1 MARTRQNSSEDIE
14 MVTVLES
21 GGFVATSQ
29 DHSTVNIEEPEKEL
43 DTPKII
49 ERWWTMDNFVR
60 LTCWVSFWISTYI
73 YLDAIR
79 VAGIRLNPNPTNK
92 STQAKFAKIFDVSE
106 PEADGNPCFPIMIA
120 VIFFLAMLFNG
131 VVLVTDSKLDLAQSI
146 ESSKSS
152 RRKILRKIFLSVMA
166 LSLWA
171 LSEIFVV
178 IVALIYFDLLY
189 GPLSVSYYFI
199 FLRLFIMIIALF
211 RLWQVNS
218 FQKAVVNSLK

>member
-43 DTPKII
+43 ESPKII

-60 LTCWVSFWISTYI
+60 LNCWVSFWISTYI

-79 VAGIRLNPNPTNK
+79 VAGIRLNPIPTIK
-92 STQAKFAKIFDVSE
+92 STQAKFAKIYDVSE
-106 PEADGNPCFPIMIA
+106 PEADGNPFFPIMIA
-120 VIFFLAMLFNG
+120 GIFFLAMLFNG

-146 ESSKSS
+146 ESSKRS
-152 RRKILRKIFLSVMA
+152 RRKMLRKIFLSVMA

-178 IVALIYFDLLY
+178 IVALIYFDFLY